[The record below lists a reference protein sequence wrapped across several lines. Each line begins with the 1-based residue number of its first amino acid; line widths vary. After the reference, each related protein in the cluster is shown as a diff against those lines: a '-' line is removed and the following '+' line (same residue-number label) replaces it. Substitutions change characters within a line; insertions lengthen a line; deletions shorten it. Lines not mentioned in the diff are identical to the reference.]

1 MGDWCLGHGPL
12 GMGSDINAAQR
23 QVNSVSHGSMVL
35 ESVLRTL
42 QGVHHSHKDL
52 VKTGSCQFYHQ
63 LAHDH

>member
-35 ESVLRTL
+35 ESVLSTL
-42 QGVHHSHKDL
+42 QGVQPSSLTQRLGKNWIL
-52 VKTGSCQFYHQ
+52 PVLPS
-63 LAHDH
+63 ASA